1 MKTKTGTTL
10 LVNANIIIFLN
21 SSLSLAHKTDSAK
34 QVVVN
39 NPYAFAQ
46 NIMT

>member
-1 MKTKTGTTL
+1 MKGAFKHQ
-10 LVNANIIIFLN
+10 NIIIFLN
-21 SSLSLAHKTDSAK
+21 SLLSLAHKTDSAK

-46 NIMT
+46 NIVT